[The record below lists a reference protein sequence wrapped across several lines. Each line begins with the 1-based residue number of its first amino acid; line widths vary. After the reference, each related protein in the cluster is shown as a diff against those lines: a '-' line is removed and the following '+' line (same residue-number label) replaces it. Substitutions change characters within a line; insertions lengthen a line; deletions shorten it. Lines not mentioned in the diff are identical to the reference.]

1 MRAIDDQGTWG
12 SLLDWFNE
20 ETKTLGYWYKYKKH
34 RLNNVL
40 KHFSKKKKKYW
51 FMLWLILKE
60 LISKENMSLVHVNMN

>member
-12 SLLDWFNE
+12 SLLDWFYE

-40 KHFSKKKKKYW
+40 KHFSKKKKYW

-60 LISKENMSLVHVNMN
+60 QISKVNMSLVHANMN